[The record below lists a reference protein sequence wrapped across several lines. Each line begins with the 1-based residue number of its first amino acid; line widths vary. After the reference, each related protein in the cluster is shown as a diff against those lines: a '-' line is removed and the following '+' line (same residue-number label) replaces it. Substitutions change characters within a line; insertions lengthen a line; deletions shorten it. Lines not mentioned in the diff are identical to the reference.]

1 MSAPA
6 APPEAPKPPAAP
18 APDAPAAA
26 APPYIAS
33 CQNCTR
39 FIQGNCALGRVLPPG
54 KLLCG
59 DYEITPAF
67 RDELVRVMM
76 KDILTQVKETGQR
89 VQKLRAAQRL
99 WN

>member
-1 MSAPA
+1 MSAPH
-6 APPEAPKPPAAP
+6 APADAPKPPTP
-18 APDAPAAA
+18 PGPTRGDAP
-26 APPYIAS
+26 PPFVAS
-33 CQNCTR
+33 CSNCTR
-39 FIQGNCALGRVLPPG
+39 FVQSTCALGRILPPG

-76 KDILTQVKETGQR
+76 KDILTQVRDTGVR
-89 VQKLRAAQRL
+89 VQKLRASQRL